1 MVAVTARKN
10 EASERGIIS
19 LTHHRKEKIM
29 ETAEGTILRI
39 DLTADGEI
47 IFKVR
52 RKDGSFTPLT
62 KEEMEEAVI
71 GRGTP
76 IEAKFSFSRV
86 FSVIGLKKN
95 PIQVYLPLPDGR
107 TICLLFS
114 DTFQYIGS
122 C

>member
-1 MVAVTARKN
+1 
-10 EASERGIIS
+10 
-19 LTHHRKEKIM
+19 M

-39 DLTADGEI
+39 DLTGDGEI

-52 RKDGSFTPLT
+52 REDGSFTPLT
-62 KEEMEEAVI
+62 EKEMEKAVI
-71 GRGTP
+71 NRGTP

-86 FSVIGLKKN
+86 LSVIGFKKN
-95 PIQVYLPLPDGR
+95 PISVYIPLQDGR